1 MTFANTHYHL
11 FPNHINYQESFLNA
25 EEKEFSYERVTETA
39 LRRNILQRMFN
50 VGTVVL
56 LTPATGSPSQMH
68 SGLKLQDLENPQET
82 YKQIKEILA
91 ASSQPKAA

>member
-1 MTFANTHYHL
+1 
-11 FPNHINYQESFLNA
+11 
-25 EEKEFSYERVTETA
+25 
-39 LRRNILQRMFN
+39 
-50 VGTVVL
+50 VL